1 MRIEI
6 SVDDQPIEVAKK
18 LITATYIRDA
28 SPMEKS
34 MRASFGI
41 KAPEIVQEDFFSID
55 DLEEIAGYLI
65 LYCSKHRE
73 D

>member
-6 SVDDQPIEVAKK
+6 SADDQPIEVAKK
-18 LITATYIRDA
+18 LVTATYIRDA
-28 SPMEKS
+28 SRMEKS
-34 MRASFGI
+34 IRASFGV
-41 KAPEIVQEDFFSID
+41 KAPEIVKEDFFSID

-65 LYCSKHRE
+65 LYCRKHKE